1 MRLIIIFLIHI
12 KVNQFAK
19 KQQANERKTQF
30 YTFDTLERE
39 WKGAKTVSIFNRRL
53 DAAAFEKAV
62 EGEEKSVYLTC
73 LSMLGK
79 REDAQDAMQE
89 TMLRAYRS
97 FSDFREQAQVRT
109 WLHRIAVNACIDL
122 IRKRK
127 NVVSLDA
134 LRDEGFDVGDERQ
147 SSYLKLEE
155 SERKRLVNEGLSQLP
170 EEMRAMIVLRDVRG
184 LSYEEV
190 AAVLDLPLGTVK
202 SRISRARN
210 KLAAILLKNAELFDR
225 VSV

>member
-1 MRLIIIFLIHI
+1 LTLIIIFLNEI
-12 KVNQFAK
+12 KVNQFVK

-39 WKGAKTVSIFNRRL
+39 WKGAKTVSIFTRRP
-53 DAAAFEKAV
+53 DTAAFEKAV
-62 EGEEKSVYLTC
+62 GGEEKSVYLTC

-109 WLHRIAVNACIDL
+109 WLHRIAVNTCIDL
-122 IRKRK
+122 IRKRR

>member
-1 MRLIIIFLIHI
+1 M
-12 KVNQFAK
+12 K
-19 KQQANERKTQF
+19 KHERKTRFQAF
-30 YTFDTLERE
+30 YHLERE
-39 WKGAKTVSIFNRRL
+39 WKGAKTVSIFTRRP

-62 EGEEKSVYLTC
+62 EGEEKNVYLTC
-73 LSMLGK
+73 LMMLGK
-79 REDAQDAMQE
+79 REDAQDATQE

-97 FSDFREQAQVRT
+97 FSAFREQAQVRT
-109 WLHRIAVNACIDL
+109 WLHRIAVNACIDQ
-122 IRKRK
+122 IRRRK

-134 LRDEGFDVGDERQ
+134 LRDEGFDPGDERQ

-155 SERKRLVNEGLSQLP
+155 GERRRLLTEGLGELP

-210 KLAAILLKNAELFDR
+210 KLASILMKNAELFGR